1 MIRNRKCRRR
11 AHAASAKA
19 GRWVRSLVGGRPR
32 YALCGLI
39 RTIGT
44 LLSMQCVSF
53 GGSRAEEEYTVD
65 LSGPVTVYHQSGREF
80 KGALGAVSEKEISV
94 RAQVDAGE
102 VIYTFSRDD
111 VRALTFPGEIFWST
125 AAEMQTDNKP
135 YEAIR
140 LMRALFDQRSR
151 YLGWMRGEDVMR
163 FTRLIDAYMRA
174 DQPIEAIAV
183 AGRLAPVVQIPRVKR
198 QLEEAVLLGHFRL
211 GLKADARDLAGKW
224 LEETPRFPESATG
237 WWVLAKLQFDSQQY
251 DDSLWTAL
259 RPIVFSG
266 QLPVPYLEHCYATAI
281 ASAIEIEDLREADFL
296 REEMSRRGLEWPD
309 VEDLA
314 PYRDSYFPVDTG
326 IQTGQ

>member
-1 MIRNRKCRRR
+1 M
-11 AHAASAKA
+11 
-19 GRWVRSLVGGRPR
+19 P
-32 YALCGLI
+32 
-39 RTIGT
+39 
-44 LLSMQCVSF
+44 CVSF
-53 GGSRAEEEYTVD
+53 GENYAEGEYPVE
-65 LSGPVTVYHQSGREF
+65 LSGPVTVIHQSGREF
-80 KGALGAVSEKEISV
+80 KGTLGTVSEKEISI

-102 VIYTFSRDD
+102 VIYTFYRDD
-111 VRALTFPGEIFWST
+111 VRALSFPGEIFWST
-125 AAEMQTDNKP
+125 AAEMQADNKP

-151 YLGWMRGEDVMR
+151 YLGWIRGEDVMR
-163 FTRLIDAYMRA
+163 FTRLIDAYMRT

-183 AGRLAPVVQIPRVKR
+183 AGRLAPFVQIPRVKR

-224 LEETPRFPESATG
+224 LEETPQFPDSATG
-237 WWVLAKLQFDSQQY
+237 WWVLAQLQFDSQQY

-281 ASAIEIEDLREADFL
+281 ASAIEIEDLREANFL